1 MKWTKRVSC
10 FAVEN
15 SHCAVVLVEWLLKH
29 KHISH
34 RVLQWWVDSSKP
46 AQTVDRR
53 HYEVVPAGWHG
64 VDQGRSPFIHD
75 TPVHIHSHVKATVT
89 LNTTRGL
96 LLVYWT
102 KLYMTE
108 SYHSETVALSVQF
121 FSSLMKACVEHKCS
135 VLYCH
140 ISGIKPFCHIWLW
153 SHETLDESLAVWR
166 STIPQYIVPRW
177 DFLPLSCTGV
187 VWERCE
193 WDPCGWDGI
202 GQDHPVH
209 LGDSTHGW
217 DGGEG
222 PFSNCCPPL
231 HRSQLG
237 GRVQKVHTNC
247 KLSIISHHTKWEL
260 VQKLLTMLTVFTNVC
275 LCILDNSFRALTYKM
290 WPSDWLNQSR
300 LSLCRSQWSSIM
312 GRFQNGKGW
321 EGRCLFGSERGNRRS
336 FNR

>member
-1 MKWTKRVSC
+1 
-10 FAVEN
+10 
-15 SHCAVVLVEWLLKH
+15 
-29 KHISH
+29 
-34 RVLQWWVDSSKP
+34 
-46 AQTVDRR
+46 
-53 HYEVVPAGWHG
+53 
-64 VDQGRSPFIHD
+64 
-75 TPVHIHSHVKATVT
+75 
-89 LNTTRGL
+89 
-96 LLVYWT
+96 
-102 KLYMTE
+102 MTE
-108 SYHSETVALSVQF
+108 SYYSETVALSVQF

-247 KLSIISHHTKWEL
+247 KLSIISHHTKWHL
-260 VQKLLTMLTVFTNVC
+260 SAKITYDVDCIHHC
-275 LCILDNSFRALTYKM
+275 LPVHSWQQF
-290 WPSDWLNQSR
+290 
-300 LSLCRSQWSSIM
+300 
-312 GRFQNGKGW
+312 
-321 EGRCLFGSERGNRRS
+321 
-336 FNR
+336 